1 MTNWS
6 DSIRATEASK
16 NRFRA
21 GKIEITDKVK
31 GESRMVSTQLEHKV
45 ALVTGGTRGIGRAIV
60 VALAEAGAD
69 VAFTYKSSKEAAETL
84 AAQVRAMGRRSAG
97 HQSDAADSAQAGDII
112 QKVVQEFGRLDIL
125 VNNAGVTKD
134 GLLMR
139 MSEQDWDL
147 VIDTNLKSVFNFTK
161 AVCRHMMGQQS
172 GKIINIS
179 SVVGVIGNAGQAN
192 YVASKAGVIGFTKS
206 VAKELASRNIQA
218 NVVAP
223 GFVETDM
230 TQKLNEKQKE
240 AILAMIPLKR
250 IAKPEE
256 IAGIVRF
263 LASSDA
269 DYITGQVLCVD
280 GGMAM

>member
-1 MTNWS
+1 M
-6 DSIRATEASK
+6 
-16 NRFRA
+16 
-21 GKIEITDKVK
+21 
-31 GESRMVSTQLEHKV
+31 QLQNKV
-45 ALVTGGTRGIGRAIV
+45 ALVTGGTRGIGKAIV
-60 VALAEAGAD
+60 LALGEAGAD
-69 VAFTYKSSKEAAETL
+69 VAFTYRSSKESADMIVAEL
-84 AAQVRAMGRRSAG
+84 RAKGRRASG
-97 HQSDAADSAQAGDII
+97 FQSDAADFTQANDIV

-125 VNNAGVTKD
+125 VNNAGITKD

-139 MSEQDWDL
+139 MSESDWDT
-147 VIDTNLKSVFNFTK
+147 VIATNLKSVFSFTK
-161 AVCRHMMGQQS
+161 AVCRQMMGQQA

-179 SVVGVIGNAGQAN
+179 SIVGIIGNAGQAN
-192 YVASKAGVIGFTKS
+192 YVASKAGIIGFTKS

-230 TQKLNEKQKE
+230 TEKLNEKQKE

-250 IAKPEE
+250 IAKPDEV
-256 IAGIVRF
+256 AGVVRF

-280 GGMAM
+280 GGMVM

>member
-1 MTNWS
+1 MQLQN
-6 DSIRATEASK
+6 
-16 NRFRA
+16 
-21 GKIEITDKVK
+21 KI
-31 GESRMVSTQLEHKV
+31 
-45 ALVTGGTRGIGRAIV
+45 ALVTGGTRGIGKAV
-60 VALAEAGAD
+60 VLALAEAGAD
-69 VAFTYKSSKEAAETL
+69 VAFTYRNSKESADSIVSELHSKGKRAA
-84 AAQVRAMGRRSAG
+84 GY
-97 HQSDAADSAQAGDII
+97 QSDAADFAQANDIV
-112 QKVVQEFGRLDIL
+112 QKVIQEFGRIDIL
-125 VNNAGVTKD
+125 VNNAGITKD

-139 MSEQDWDL
+139 MSENDWDA
-147 VIDTNLKSVFNFTK
+147 VIDTNLKSVFSFTK
-161 AVCRHMMGQQS
+161 AVCRQMMGQQA

-179 SVVGVIGNAGQAN
+179 SVVGIIGNPGQAN

-230 TQKLNEKQKE
+230 TEKLNEKQKE

-256 IAGIVRF
+256 VAGVVRF

-269 DYITGQVLCVD
+269 DYITGQVFCVD
-280 GGMAM
+280 GGMVM

>member
-1 MTNWS
+1 MT
-6 DSIRATEASK
+6 
-16 NRFRA
+16 
-21 GKIEITDKVK
+21 
-31 GESRMVSTQLEHKV
+31 TQLEHKV

-60 VALAEAGAD
+60 RALADAGAD
-69 VAFTYKSSKEAAETL
+69 IAFTYKSSKEAADAISAEL
-84 AAQVRAMGRRSAG
+84 RAKGRRQAG
-97 HQSDAADSAQAGDII
+97 YQSDASDFQQVTEIV
-112 QKVVQEFGRLDIL
+112 QKVVQEFGRIDIL
-125 VNNAGVTKD
+125 VNNAGITKD
-134 GLLMR
+134 GLLIR
-139 MSEQDWDL
+139 MSEQDWDA

-161 AVCRHMMGQQS
+161 AACRQMMSQQS
-172 GKIINIS
+172 GKIVNIA
-179 SVVGVIGNAGQAN
+179 SVVGVIGNPGQSN

-206 VAKELASRNIQA
+206 IAKELASRNIQA

-230 TQKLNEKQKE
+230 TGKLNEKQKE

-256 IAGIVRF
+256 IAGVVRF

-280 GGMAM
+280 GGIAM